1 MNFLLMF
8 LLLNQIFCLE
18 IGFISENN
26 NDNLYK
32 YFKKYVEDE
41 INEDYVITN
50 YNYDRNR
57 NLNDLFNEINNNIKH
72 IFSDIAFNFNEMNDI
87 LIKKNMILWS
97 IRPLPINGC
106 FSNIINFLS
115 IRKIFERCILI

>member
-1 MNFLLMF
+1 MNFLLLF

-26 NDNLYK
+26 NDDLYK
-32 YFKKYVEDE
+32 IFKKYVEDE

-50 YNYDRNR
+50 YYYDGNS
-57 NLNDLFNEINNNIKH
+57 LNDLFNGINNNTKH

-87 LIKKNMILWS
+87 LIKRNMILWS

>member
-8 LLLNQIFCLE
+8 LLLNQFFCLE